1 MARVLIAD
9 SSSFIRG
16 SLKYVLEYSGH
27 EVVDNT
33 DDGEKALSIYRN
45 FKIDVVIT
53 NVSLGD
59 KEGIALLKAIK
70 EIDKEAVVFMMS
82 SPGHEDSVNEAL
94 NLGASGFIDKPFK
107 QPEIADMIK
116 GALKGKK

>member
-116 GALKGKK
+116 RALKGKK

>member
-1 MARVLIAD
+1 MARILIVD

-16 SLKYVLEYSGH
+16 SLKYMLEYSGH

-53 NVSLGD
+53 NVSLGE

-70 EIDKEAVVFMMS
+70 ETDKEAVVFMMS
-82 SPGHEDSVNEAL
+82 SPGQEDSVNEAL

-116 GALKGKK
+116 KALKGKK

>member
-1 MARVLIAD
+1 MARILIVD

-16 SLKYVLEYSGH
+16 SLKYMLEYSGH

-53 NVSLGD
+53 NVSLGE

-70 EIDKEAVVFMMS
+70 ETDKEAVVFMMS
-82 SPGHEDSVNEAL
+82 SPGQEDSVNEAL

-116 GALKGKK
+116 RALKGKK